1 MSEQI
6 ELPSN
11 YEKKMDELL
20 KSHPYPD
27 WEDTTSYQRDSLGA
41 QVEVIPQA
49 PSASVSDKLQQL
61 NTLRLAGITTGTTI
75 DDLLQEI
82 VDTGGYQKHPPI
94 PFKFEL

>member
-6 ELPSN
+6 ELPPN

-49 PSASVSDKLQQL
+49 SSASVSDKLNQL
-61 NTLRLAGITTGTTI
+61 SALIDSGILPNTTI
-75 DDLLQEI
+75 EKLIEEI
-82 VDTGGYQKHPPI
+82 VVKDVYPPHI
-94 PFKFEL
+94 PTFEL